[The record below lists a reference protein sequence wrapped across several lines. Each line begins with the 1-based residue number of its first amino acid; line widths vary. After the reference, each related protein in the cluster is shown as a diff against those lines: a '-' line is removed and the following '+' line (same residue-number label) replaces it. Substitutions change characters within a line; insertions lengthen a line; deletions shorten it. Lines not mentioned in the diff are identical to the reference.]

1 MNENNLKFE
10 NQKERSEEIL
20 QLLEKEYLELTMSEE
35 QLSKLKEKMEEA
47 KRENRR
53 ERNKKHIM
61 KLVAAAAT
69 FIIAFMVLP
78 NTSAAIAHAMEQ
90 IPVVGRLVKVVTF
103 RDYKYEDVQ
112 HQADVEVPEL
122 VIDLQPE
129 NIQLRDSLEK
139 TTDEINAEIQKIT
152 EELLEEFKIHMSNE
166 AGYEELIVKSEVVA
180 STEKYFTL
188 KLISYQAEASGY
200 EKNYYY
206 TINLRTGEQLQLK
219 DIFVD
224 DSNYIGR
231 ISEYIKTQMEQQMKE
246 DEQKIYWI
254 DTEFDD
260 MNFKTITEETSFYLN
275 EKNNVVIS
283 FGEGDVAPMYMG
295 IVEFEIPEEI
305 IGDIRKNFF

>member
-1 MNENNLKFE
+1 M
-10 NQKERSEEIL
+10 
-20 QLLEKEYLELTMSEE
+20 
-35 QLSKLKEKMEEA
+35 
-47 KRENRR
+47 
-53 ERNKKHIM
+53 
-61 KLVAAAAT
+61 
-69 FIIAFMVLP
+69 
-78 NTSAAIAHAMEQ
+78 
-90 IPVVGRLVKVVTF
+90 
-103 RDYKYEDVQ
+103 
-112 HQADVEVPEL
+112 
-122 VIDLQPE
+122 
-129 NIQLRDSLEK
+129 RDSLEK

-224 DSNYIGR
+224 DSDYIGR